1 MRRNLG
7 ALILEDIVCMNMDK
21 LKERMGDEEFDAG
34 RALYRRGAV
43 RENQRSAD
51 FLTYSVAGA
60 HGFIKIYPNGRME
73 CPCEKSHFCRHTLA
87 ALIDAN
93 ESGALRAMQEM
104 RAKARAATLFSVMEG
119 ALPEC
124 VMARLEPEIR
134 MNGLDMRIGLRIGQD
149 RLYVIRSI
157 TEFLASL
164 KSSEPLSFGKGFTFF
179 PA

>member
-73 CPCEKSHFCRHTLA
+73 CPCEKSPFCRHTLA

-104 RAKARAATLFSVMEG
+104 RAKARDAVFSDGGRTARVRDGPAG
-119 ALPEC
+119 A
-124 VMARLEPEIR
+124 
-134 MNGLDMRIGLRIGQD
+134 
-149 RLYVIRSI
+149 
-157 TEFLASL
+157 
-164 KSSEPLSFGKGFTFF
+164 
-179 PA
+179 

>member
-73 CPCEKSHFCRHTLA
+73 CPCEKSPFCRHTLA

-104 RAKARAATLFSVMEG
+104 RAKARAATLFSVHCPS
-119 ALPEC
+119 A
-124 VMARLEPEIR
+124 
-134 MNGLDMRIGLRIGQD
+134 
-149 RLYVIRSI
+149 
-157 TEFLASL
+157 
-164 KSSEPLSFGKGFTFF
+164 
-179 PA
+179 

>member
-1 MRRNLG
+1 
-7 ALILEDIVCMNMDK
+7 MNMDK

-73 CPCEKSHFCRHTLA
+73 CPCEKSPFCRHTLA

-104 RAKARAATLFSVMEG
+104 RAKVVEAEAEVPRAMAAALREGKLGVMDYYNMQNVIADTQMRDSIAHPASTSSAAKRE
-119 ALPEC
+119 
-124 VMARLEPEIR
+124 
-134 MNGLDMRIGLRIGQD
+134 NGK
-149 RLYVIRSI
+149 
-157 TEFLASL
+157 A
-164 KSSEPLSFGKGFTFF
+164 
-179 PA
+179 